1 MRKLLGKLILK
12 NNFWGFVFST
22 IPIEETKDL
31 PYIAAVAIK
40 NNDLVLLYNDRL
52 LSQLDIKQAIKVLE
66 HEGLHILNK
75 HLTRFID
82 YIPDHVDDYTKRK
95 IIKKLNRCA
104 DFATNSIIQDMP
116 KTLIIDGE
124 EYNLLFPEDYGL
136 PSRKSMEWYYENES
150 EDEEGKENNEQS
162 EPSADGSQN
171 QESFLSGFGDT
182 HDVMGGNRK
191 DHGSV
196 SRTHGNGFS
205 ENGERH
211 LQEGGGNSENEL
223 KDITD
228 ISHKYWNNETLDTTS
243 AKQIEQ
249 KLKSKVGSSYREFK
263 KRRGTLPGYLEEIV
277 TEFIEPPKLPYYDM
291 IKKIIKGNLSDKY
304 KRNNTRINKKRMF
317 ILDKHLPI
325 SPYPGIVRENTFRI
339 VIIVDSSG
347 SMSNE
352 EIQEALKSVKNILN
366 NDKNVFLYLISI
378 DTKINWEGRIRKIE
392 EIDKIKFKRGGTV
405 LLPAFERAKELRPHI
420 TLCFTDGYCDDLNSV
435 KYKLPKK
442 ILYILSENG
451 TSKNIDRTGWIVEIN
466 KSY

>member
-22 IPIEETKDL
+22 IPIEETEEL

-52 LSQLDIKQAIKVLE
+52 LSQLNVDQIIKILE

-82 YIPDHVDDYTKRK
+82 YIPDHIDENTKRK
-95 IIKKLNRCA
+95 IIKKLNKSA
-104 DFATNSIIQDMP
+104 DFATNSIIKDMP
-116 KTLIIDGE
+116 KSLNIDGE

-136 PSRKSMEWYYENES
+136 PPCKSMEWYYENEQ
-150 EDEEGKENNEQS
+150 EDDEGNHEQS
-162 EPSADGSQN
+162 KSSDDRSQN
-171 QESFLSGFGDT
+171 QESFLSSFGGT
-182 HDVMGGNRK
+182 HDVMGDDCK
-191 DHGSV
+191 DYGPV
-196 SRTHGNGFS
+196 SRSNGNGLS

-211 LQEGGGNSENEL
+211 LQSGSGNTKKEL

-228 ISHKYWNNETLDTTS
+228 ISHKYWNNETLDTTT

-249 KLKSKVGSSYREFK
+249 KLKAKIGSSYREFK
-263 KRRGTLPGYLEEIV
+263 KRRGTLPGYLEEII

-304 KRNNTRINKKRMF
+304 KRSNTRINKKRVF

-325 SPYPGIVRENTFRI
+325 SPYPGIVRENTFR
-339 VIIVDSSG
+339 VVVIVDSSG
-347 SMSNE
+347 SMSND
-352 EIQEALKSVKNILN
+352 EIQESLKSVKHILN

-378 DTKINWEGRIRKIE
+378 DTKINWEGRIRRID
-392 EIDKIKFKRGGTV
+392 EINRVKFKRGGTT

-420 TLCFTDGYCDDLNSV
+420 TLCFTDGYCDDLNNF

-451 TSKNIDRTGWIVEIN
+451 TSKYIDRTGWIVQMN